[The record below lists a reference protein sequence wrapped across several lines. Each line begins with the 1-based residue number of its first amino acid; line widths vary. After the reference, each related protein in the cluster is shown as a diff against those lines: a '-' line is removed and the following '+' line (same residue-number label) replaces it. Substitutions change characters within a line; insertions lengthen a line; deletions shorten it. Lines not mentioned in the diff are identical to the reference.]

1 MKKSKKVM
9 FAILFLLLLFIAY
22 YIYIPAIS
30 IHSKDLWI
38 FVLFILVLVQLVY
51 MGRYLLK
58 RKIEE
63 LVYRKRRSVIYK
75 ENSVSGKA
83 LKAARWATIAI
94 FTVFVLGLFWS
105 SSILNAK
112 RYQAVLSVEKRE
124 FTEDIAPARFD
135 NIPLLDRDS
144 AIKLGNRKMGSMVDM
159 VSQFEVSSLYSQ
171 INYQGKPVRVT
182 PLVYA
187 SPIKWFTNRKE
198 GIPAYIMIDMV
209 SGNTSLVKLDKG
221 IKYSKSEPFNRNI
234 YRHLR
239 FKYPTY
245 IFDQLSFEID
255 DEGTPFWI
263 CPVKKYMVGWFGAPS
278 IGRVVL
284 CNAITGEV
292 KDYPIEKCPQW
303 VDRAY
308 PADLLIKLYDYHGT
322 LKNGFLNSIL
332 GQKGCLVT
340 TDGYN
345 YIAMDDDVWVYT
357 GITSVSGDLS
367 NVGFVL
373 INQRTKECRYYEV
386 NGAEEFSAME
396 SAQGQV
402 QHLKYKATFPL
413 LINVGGEPVYF
424 MALKD
429 KGGLVKKYALVNVQ
443 KYQNVSIGD
452 TVLECQKDYL
462 AKNGAGAE
470 KDDAGGAIKSVTG
483 KIKRIAQSVV
493 DGNSHFYISLENSKE
508 VFDIPVTEFLEIVT
522 YAEGDEITIE
532 YAQNSPLCPV
542 YEIK

>member
-1 MKKSKKVM
+1 MKKKKVILV
-9 FAILFLLLLFIAY
+9 FLFLLLLFGAY

-30 IHSKDLWI
+30 IHSMDLWV
-38 FVLFILVLVQLVY
+38 FVLFILVLVQVVY
-51 MGRYLLK
+51 AGRHLLLGKLNQIHK
-58 RKIEE
+58 RQWRTNQKIN
-63 LVYRKRRSVIYK
+63 LFSDKFMKI
-75 ENSVSGKA
+75 G
-83 LKAARWATIAI
+83 RWITLGV
-94 FTVFVLGLFWS
+94 FLVFVLGIFWS
-105 SSILNAK
+105 SSIINAK
-112 RYQAVLSVEKRE
+112 RYQKILSVEKRN
-124 FTEDIAPARFD
+124 FTEDIAPAQFD
-135 NIPLLDRDS
+135 NIPLLDRES

-171 INYQGKPVRVT
+171 INYKGIPVRVT

-187 SPIKWFTNRKE
+187 NTIKWLTNRKE
-198 GIPAYIMIDMV
+198 GIPAYIMIDMATED
-209 SGNTSLVKLDKG
+209 TSLVKLDKG
-221 IKYSKSEPFNRNI
+221 IKYSKSEPLNRNI

-245 IFDQLSFEID
+245 IFDQISFEID
-255 DEGTPFWI
+255 DEGTPFWV
-263 CPVKKYMVGWFGAPS
+263 CPVKKYTVGWFGGPS

-284 CNAITGEV
+284 CNAVTGQV
-292 KDYPIEKCPQW
+292 QDYPIEKCPKW
-303 VDRAY
+303 VDKAY
-308 PADLLIKLYDYHGT
+308 PADLLIRLYDYHGT
-322 LKNGFLNSIL
+322 LKNGYLNSIL

-386 NGAEEFSAME
+386 NGAEEYSAME

-413 LINVGGEPVYF
+413 LINVGGDPTYF

-429 KGGLVKKYALVNVQ
+429 KAGLVKKYALVNVE

-452 TVLECQKDYL
+452 TVLESQKDYL
-462 AKNGAGAE
+462 AKN
-470 KDDAGGAIKSVTG
+470 AGGKNGSEDLIQTKTG

-493 DGNSHFYISLENSKE
+493 DGNSHFYVSLENGEE
-508 VFDIPVTEFLEIVT
+508 VFDIPVTEFIEIVT
-522 YAEGDEITIE
+522 YSEGDEITIE
-532 YAQNSPLCPV
+532 YAPNSPLCLV
-542 YEIK
+542 YDIK